1 VTPRLLLILSENQT
15 LQPTPDVGDL
25 VGFAVEAERAG
36 LDAVMVSEHVVLG
49 PSADA
54 AGRPANPRDYA
65 VPGNQDPATPWP
77 SSLVLLSAIAAAT
90 GRVRL
95 VASAIISPLRHPLVL
110 AKDLA
115 TLDRLSRGRLVVQPT
130 VGWHR
135 DEYEALGIGFE
146 GRGDMLDEQL
156 EVWSR
161 AWAGSPV
168 SFIGRHYRFGDV
180 WVEPQP
186 FRPGGPPL
194 WFGGSTVHQRVIDRV
209 VRYGRGFN
217 PLGRPDDAGLARLA
231 QALIS
236 AGRSPAEI
244 EYVGGTR
251 GVFAGPDQVA
261 DLDQALATIPEQL
274 ARGFTTIC
282 VKPSQFIDDSSRMG
296 EFCRE
301 LVAKVADLAGHSHPH
316 PTLTRDR
323 SHPYDPEQL
332 TAGPCHPG
340 GGT

>member
-1 VTPRLLLILSENQT
+1 MTRIRIVLILTENWT
-15 LQPTPDVGDL
+15 MRPVPDVADL
-25 VGFAVEAERAG
+25 VRFAIEAERAG

-54 AGRPANPRDYA
+54 AGRPANPREYA
-65 VPGNQDPATPWP
+65 LPANQHPATPWP

-90 GRVRL
+90 NRIRL
-95 VASAIISPLRHPLVL
+95 VAGAIISPLRHPLVL

-135 DEYEALGIGFE
+135 DEYDALGIPFE
-146 GRGDMLDEQL
+146 RRGDILDEQL

-161 AWAGSPV
+161 AWSGSPV
-168 SFIGRHYRFGDV
+168 SFGGRHYRFGDV

-194 WFGGSTVHQRVIDRV
+194 WFGGSTVHQRVIERV
-209 VRYGRGFN
+209 VRYGSGFN
-217 PLGRPDDAGLARLA
+217 PLGRPEDAGLARLA

-251 GVFAGPDQVA
+251 GTFTGPDQVA
-261 DLDQALATIPEQL
+261 DLDEALAAVPAL
-274 ARGFTTIC
+274 MARGFTTIC
-282 VKPSQFIDDSSRMG
+282 VKPSQFIDDATEIAS
-296 EFCRE
+296 FCRE
-301 LVAKVADLAGHSHPH
+301 LAAKAARLA
-316 PTLTRDR
+316 
-323 SHPYDPEQL
+323 
-332 TAGPCHPG
+332 
-340 GGT
+340 

>member
-1 VTPRLLLILSENQT
+1 MVSPRLLLILSENQT
-15 LQPTPDVGDL
+15 LRPTPGIGDL
-25 VGFAVEAERAG
+25 VAFAVEAERAG

-65 VPGNQDPATPWP
+65 LPGNQDPATFWP
-77 SSLVLLSAIAAAT
+77 SPLVLLSAIAAAT
-90 GRVRL
+90 SRIRL
-95 VASAIISPLRHPLVL
+95 VAGAIISPLRHPLVL

-115 TLDRLSRGRLVVQPT
+115 TLDRLSGGRLVVQPT

-135 DEYEALGIGFE
+135 DEYDALGIPFE
-146 GRGDMLDEQL
+146 RRGDILDEQL

-168 SFIGRHYRFGDV
+168 SFSGRYYRFGDV
-180 WVEPQP
+180 WLEPQP

-194 WFGGSTVHQRVIDRV
+194 WFGGSTLHQRVIDRV
-209 VRYGRGFN
+209 VRYGSGFN
-217 PLGRPDDAGLARLA
+217 PLGRPDDGGLARLA

-251 GVFAGPDQVA
+251 GLFGGPDETA
-261 DLDQALATIPEQL
+261 DLDQALAAIPAQL
-274 ARGFTTIC
+274 ASGFTTIC
-282 VKPSQFIDDSSRMG
+282 VKPSQFIDESSRMG

-301 LVAKVADLAGHSHPH
+301 LVAKVADLAGHS
-316 PTLTRDR
+316 RQ
-323 SHPYDPEQL
+323 S
-332 TAGPCHPG
+332 
-340 GGT
+340 